1 MTTGTDYQPVS
12 NAEDAF
18 HLKQNLWMIPL
29 ACGVM
34 KHSKMMQNWP
44 MIMLLPTISSGARRS
59 MPITSIMPKHQTTTL
74 TAAFTTITP
83 CRRRL
88 RRNRAIPEKEHTHE
102 HEHEEG
108 GHEI

>member
-18 HLKQNLWMIPL
+18 HLKQNPNGMISVGLRRHEAQQNDAEL
-29 ACGVM
+29 A
-34 KHSKMMQNWP
+34 HDYAAADDQQWSAQEYADYEHYAEA
-44 MIMLLPTISSGARRS
+44 S
-59 MPITSIMPKHQTTTL
+59 TTTL

-88 RRNRAIPEKEHTHE
+88 RRNRAIPEKNTP
-102 HEHEEG
+102 
-108 GHEI
+108 